1 MGARN
6 LRRTSVTGNLI
17 ARPPTP
23 HLRHW
28 ARAVAGFTLIEML
41 VVVVLVAIIAA
52 MVMLSLGR
60 HGARATAM
68 EAEALA
74 ALCNHLADAAVLSG
88 QPYGL
93 VLARD
98 GYRVV
103 VFDGH
108 GWQLAPERHFREHL
122 WPPPLYLEGPT
133 VLPKLGVAPTALTP
147 QALFLPSG
155 AQPAALY
162 SLASEAAAERYDIFN
177 AAQGRYAAEVRP

>member
-1 MGARN
+1 MGVRN

-17 ARPPTP
+17 ARLPTSHP
-23 HLRHW
+23 RRR
-28 ARAVAGFTLIEML
+28 ARAAAGFTLIEVL
-41 VVVVLVAIIAA
+41 VVVVLVAIVAA

-60 HGARATAM
+60 HGARATAL

-74 ALCNHLADAAVLSG
+74 ALCNHLADAAVLTG

-108 GWQLAPERHFREHL
+108 SWQLAPERHLREHL
-122 WPPPLYLEGPT
+122 LPPPLYLEGPT
-133 VLPKLGVAPTALTP
+133 VLPKLGVLPAAPTP

-155 AQPAALY
+155 AQPAAIY

>member
-1 MGARN
+1 
-6 LRRTSVTGNLI
+6 
-17 ARPPTP
+17 
-23 HLRHW
+23 
-28 ARAVAGFTLIEML
+28 ML

-60 HGARATAM
+60 HGARATAL

-93 VLARD
+93 MLARD

-103 VFDGH
+103 VFDGRS
-108 GWQLAPERHFREHL
+108 WQLAPERHFREHL
-122 WPPPLYLEGPT
+122 LPPPLYLEGTT
-133 VLPKLGVAPTALTP
+133 VLRKLGVAPTALTP

-155 AQPAALY
+155 AQPAAIY
-162 SLASEAAAERYDIFN
+162 SLASEAAAERYEIFN